1 MTVFNGGFHKASFAT
16 ETGKGTTPAM
26 AMWLEKKK
34 MWQFEIEIAWQNTAG
49 QVTGFGRMKM
59 QQIYPVDEVK

>member
-1 MTVFNGGFHKASFAT
+1 MTVLRGDSTKLHLPLKLGRGHPSY
-16 ETGKGTTPAM
+16 GYVVG
-26 AMWLEKKK
+26 KKK
-34 MWQFEIEIAWQNTAG
+34 MWQFEIEIAWQNMAG